1 MLDPSDPSDASSLP
15 LPPRPS
21 PPRSLASR
29 AAAWIRWFGAGRL
42 VAAACSTLAVTVGA
56 AWLLRAAPTPVESAL
71 PVAATG
77 GAVATAAPTLPPP
90 PTALGVLGSPGVD
103 TGAPPVEI
111 VVHVAGSV
119 LSPGVYRLPG
129 SARAADAVNAAGGL
143 APDGEADALNLAAP
157 LTDGERVYVP
167 AIGEVDPASVPAGG
181 VASGTLAGSASAQS
195 AGPLDLN
202 AATAAELEALPGVGP
217 ALAAAIVED
226 RQRNGP
232 FASVEELDRVSGIGP
247 AKLAALLDQ
256 VTV

>member
-1 MLDPSDPSDASSLP
+1 MLDPSEPPPLP

-21 PPRSLASR
+21 PPLSLAAR
-29 AAAWIRWFGAGRL
+29 AAAWIQWFGAGRL
-42 VAAACSTLAVTVGA
+42 VAAACSTLAVAVGA
-56 AWLLRAAPTPVESAL
+56 MWLLRAAPVAVESSL
-71 PVAATG
+71 PVATTG
-77 GAVATAAPTLPPP
+77 GAAANAAPTLAP
-90 PTALGVLGSPGVD
+90 PTTLDAPGAPGAG
-103 TGAPPVEI
+103 TAAPPVEI
-111 VVHVAGSV
+111 VVHVAGRV

-129 SARAADAVNAAGGL
+129 SARVADAVNAAGGL

-157 LTDGERVYVP
+157 LSDGERVYVP

-181 VASGTLAGSASAQS
+181 VAAEALAGSAPTQP